1 MTTEK
6 WQLYSQTGVDG
17 PEYGVRIRTGYTVV
31 GFQKEDA
38 QAIVAWQNASI
49 QPEGDIMEKAKALR
63 NAALPRQ
70 TYSIPG
76 QTGYGN
82 PSLSKGWDFSAVD
95 ELVRVVVLE
104 LIAEVERLRSALAH
118 ELDLRNR
125 HIESLEARIKELET
139 DRRALMSN
147 NVMTDYVERLE
158 AAFLDSL
165 AARLY
170 YEHYPGVSD
179 AYSWHDYP
187 EDACHC
193 MPKEK
198 FREKAREALERI
210 KAETGSGDHVAG
222 ANKLILTAEQRE
234 ALEHVIEYVQET
246 QMPISNLNEFDMQ
259 ELRSLLTGS
268 KPAWEVTEERIAAMK
283 DACNFLVYAEIRNK
297 GVNPGSV
304 DRAKNAE
311 DVLRSML
318 AGGKRDA

>member
-1 MTTEK
+1 
-6 WQLYSQTGVDG
+6 
-17 PEYGVRIRTGYTVV
+17 
-31 GFQKEDA
+31 
-38 QAIVAWQNASI
+38 
-49 QPEGDIMEKAKALR
+49 
-63 NAALPRQ
+63 
-70 TYSIPG
+70 
-76 QTGYGN
+76 
-82 PSLSKGWDFSAVD
+82 
-95 ELVRVVVLE
+95 
-104 LIAEVERLRSALAH
+104 
-118 ELDLRNR
+118 
-125 HIESLEARIKELET
+125 
-139 DRRALMSN
+139 
-147 NVMTDYVERLE
+147 
-158 AAFLDSL
+158 
-165 AARLY
+165 
-170 YEHYPGVSD
+170 
-179 AYSWHDYP
+179 
-187 EDACHC
+187 

-283 DACNFLVYAEIRNK
+283 DACNFLVHAEIRNK

-311 DVLRSML
+311 DVLRAML